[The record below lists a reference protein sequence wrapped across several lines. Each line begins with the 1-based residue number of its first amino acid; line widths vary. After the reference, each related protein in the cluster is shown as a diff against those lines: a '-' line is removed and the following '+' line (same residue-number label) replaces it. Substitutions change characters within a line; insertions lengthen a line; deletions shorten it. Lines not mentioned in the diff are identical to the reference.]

1 MKWNELDSIENV
13 GNGFALMKDEQKMYF
28 GEFIDNDFLVYG
40 DEGSWCYHFYPDEKY
55 YYLKLE
61 IVQ

>member
-1 MKWNELDSIENV
+1 MKWYELENIENV
-13 GNGFALMKDEQKMYF
+13 GNGFALLKDEQKMYF

-40 DEGSWCYHFYPDEKY
+40 DEESWRYHFYPDEKY
-55 YYLKLE
+55 YYVKLE